1 MKGTKEKISR
11 LPAPAWSVPGPGAKP
26 AESQELIAG
35 LADLDPLIHERT
47 RLLILTTLSA
57 SVECAQFFSDL
68 KDTLRLTD
76 GNLMAHLRTLEHA
89 GLVELIK
96 KGAGRG
102 STTAVRL
109 TEQGQHSFRAYLDRI
124 EALLKTARGAAEGG
138 R

>member
-1 MKGTKEKISR
+1 MKDTKEKISR
-11 LPAPAWSVPGPGAKP
+11 LPAAAWSVPGPGPKP
-26 AESQELIAG
+26 AAAQELIAE

-57 SVECAQFFSDL
+57 SVEGAQYFPDL

-89 GLVELIK
+89 GLVGLIK

-102 STTAVRL
+102 STTAVQL
-109 TEQGQHSFRAYLDRI
+109 TAQGQRSFRAYLDRI
-124 EALLKTARGAAEGG
+124 EALLKAARGTSE
-138 R
+138 RVR